1 MPQDLF
7 GQRPRPDPARVAA
20 IKGWV
25 AQAFGLPEDAA
36 VTVMELRCAEPGC
49 PPLET
54 VIALLGRPGQ
64 PRQYKL
70 PKGLAE
76 VTFDDVARL
85 NPPGGG

>member
-1 MPQDLF
+1 MPPDLF

-25 AQAFGLPEDAA
+25 AQAFGLPDGAA
-36 VTVMELRCAEPGC
+36 VAVLELRCAEPGC

-54 VIALLGRPGQ
+54 VIALLDRPGQ
-64 PRQYKL
+64 RQYKL

-85 NPPGGG
+85 TPPGG